1 MHACVRACVRAY
13 LRVCVCVYTSVNPV
27 CLITTAHTGSV
38 VAMTDTWWQV
48 GSDQIAEDDAMFP
61 NTMCSSPDDA
71 KSPRKHARMAG
82 LSHVSVL
89 GVYAVLD
96 QGLPQTLLA
105 PQRRGYFCFS
115 GGGSGEGVGGGR
127 EMGVKGIAFTWF

>member
-89 GVYAVLD
+89 GVHAVLD
-96 QGLPQTLLA
+96 QGLPQTLSA

-115 GGGSGEGVGGGR
+115 AGGGVWGWRREVG
-127 EMGVKGIAFTWF
+127 